1 MLGFYSAMAVLV
13 VDDDLAARKTLSFL
27 LEKLGGHTVEEAA
40 DGQEALRRLARGG
53 IELVVLDVA
62 MPEMDGFEVC
72 RRVRGFSNVPILL
85 VSAMGGVQE
94 RVRGLQLGA
103 DDYLPRPYE
112 PSELLA
118 RVNALLR
125 RANRVP
131 SLDSTV
137 LRAGPLLLD
146 LVHRTVR
153 VGRKPP
159 VNLAPAEFRLLLD
172 LATHVGQVRTRADL
186 QAALWGD
193 AGVQTAAY
201 STVSAYIAGLRAKL
215 EANADQPQY
224 IRTIRGKGYV
234 LLV

>member
-1 MLGFYSAMAVLV
+1 MAVLV

-27 LEKLGGHTVEEAA
+27 LEKLGGYTVEEAPN
-40 DGQEALRRLARGG
+40 GQEALRRLARGG

-72 RRVRGFSNVPILL
+72 RRARGFSNVPILL

-118 RVNALLR
+118 RVGALLR

-159 VNLAPAEFRLLLD
+159 VNLAPAESRLLLD

-215 EANADQPQY
+215 ETNADQPQY